1 MNNLK
6 NEVLYKKITMPDMFI
21 ISGIC
26 FFITNGRAFMTFD
39 IHEKN
44 RDKKV
49 NSMIYKKIE
58 TFSVMNL

>member
-1 MNNLK
+1 
-6 NEVLYKKITMPDMFI
+6 
-21 ISGIC
+21 
-26 FFITNGRAFMTFD
+26 MTFD

-58 TFSVMNL
+58 TFFVMNL

>member
-1 MNNLK
+1 
-6 NEVLYKKITMPDMFI
+6 
-21 ISGIC
+21 
-26 FFITNGRAFMTFD
+26 MTFY

-58 TFSVMNL
+58 TFSVKNGWEMANLCKIP